1 MIQAKKYLF
10 AFVAFVATCGPL
22 GAQPRVFTLDELLSV
37 ADTCSAP
44 LRASRLAA
52 DASRA
57 EQEAVDR
64 RVLTPDVRLDAAV
77 GYLGNGYGWGRDS
90 SYSFTVPIPHFS
102 TRFGV
107 EAQQVVFSG
116 GAARA
121 ARQQAAQGAR
131 LASLDA
137 AQRRQEVR
145 LQLVGLYLDLFR
157 LQCQA
162 SVLDSNVARTRR
174 LVDDIRALHESGV
187 ALKND
192 LTRNELR
199 LSELLQQRASVA
211 DELRVVG
218 RQAATLAGLG
228 PTAVV
233 LPDSSFLHALPQP
246 TLYVDSLALSLQVA
260 QAQVALAEARLRQ
273 SRASL
278 WPSLAVVAQ
287 DRLEGPVTIDITPYD
302 INYNYWFVG
311 LSLNY
316 NLSALW
322 KSRSGM
328 RAERLRLE
336 ESRLRRQYA
345 ADVHRSERD
354 AASIR
359 LAEAERRCATRRQ
372 SVALAREN
380 YELVYRRYLSDVA
393 RLIDLL
399 DAADVRLRAELD
411 LVSARADVAY
421 QHYVL
426 QYVAG
431 RL

>member
-44 LRASRLAA
+44 LRASRLSA

-77 GYLGNGYGWGRDS
+77 GYLGNGHGWGRDS
-90 SYSFTVPIPHFS
+90 SYSFTVPMPHFS

-218 RQAATLAGLG
+218 RQAATLAGLD

-246 TLYVDSLALSLQVA
+246 ALYVDSLALSLQVA

-322 KSRSGM
+322 KSRSGV

-380 YELVYRRYLSDVA
+380 YELVYLRYLSDVA